1 MIMTFTAISEKAG
14 DRLRELVS
22 NSTLDA
28 VGSCIDNRKYS
39 SASDLLKSITR
50 FISNNPDVEYFA
62 EATIAKK
69 ADPVRTA
76 EMRLQNGFNTGGK
89 NVDMKK
95 PPIWADLHN
104 STRNFRYKM
113 HSWVMLDTL
122 LSADEKSNDDK
133 YLNYAINI
141 AYDWIK
147 NFILQEKNDEF
158 AWYDMAVG
166 QRATKLP
173 YMLFRLIQNNAQKE
187 LIFHFILACEIH
199 IVELSQ
205 RDRIAVHSNHGL
217 FQIAGLIAL
226 VRSLP
231 WLKISKDS
239 YSIAIEVMREMLND
253 HFADDGLHK
262 EHSPEYHLFMVNHL
276 SSFLQSGWLR
286 DIPELVELVSKVEEA
301 AHWMQNPKME
311 VIPLGDSKNS
321 LPSLDRWHA
330 MSEKLK
336 IGLKVFHHGGL
347 AIHNT
352 SSDKGK
358 SQLVFSAQ
366 FHSRQHK
373 HADHLTILY
382 HLNGHPLLVD
392 AGTYTYQYD
401 LPQRIYCESTRAHN
415 TVEIDGLN
423 YSRFRQDSFGSCL
436 EFAEEIGEC
445 TIFSGRLH
453 HKHLISSFIPNNKI
467 QNSDKIKCDIN
478 HTRSIIHYPGRFLA
492 VIDQIDSNES
502 HDYIQWNHLAP
513 HLSIRKYTNSKIGI
527 HNSKEETVCIVLT
540 SDSEANPL
548 DTIEIEGQSHPHL
561 QGWFSHDGRELI
573 PNPVLGFTTFGENK
587 AFVTVFDFK
596 MANTGK
602 PYLRIGSSGNYQR
615 FALTQDGLK
624 VDFKIR
630 RGGGQKTSIEAI
642 IDGKEFTK
650 SV

>member
-1 MIMTFTAISEKAG
+1 MTFTAISEKAG

-548 DTIEIEGQSHPHL
+548 DIIEIEGQSHPHL

-630 RGGGQKTSIEAI
+630 RGGRQKTSIEAI

>member
-1 MIMTFTAISEKAG
+1 MTFTAISEKAG

-122 LSADEKSNDDK
+122 LSADEKSKDDK

-548 DTIEIEGQSHPHL
+548 DIIEIEGQSHPHL

-630 RGGGQKTSIEAI
+630 RVGGQKTSIEAI

>member
-1 MIMTFTAISEKAG
+1 MTFTAISEKAG

>member
-1 MIMTFTAISEKAG
+1 MTFTAISEKAG

-95 PPIWADLHN
+95 PPIWSDLHN

-122 LSADEKSNDDK
+122 LSADEKSDDDK

-548 DTIEIEGQSHPHL
+548 DIIEIEGQSHPHL

>member
-1 MIMTFTAISEKAG
+1 MTFTAISEKAG

-548 DTIEIEGQSHPHL
+548 DIIEIEGQSHPHL